1 MLRLLAGLGRDSGP
15 HEREH
20 AAAALRAIGY
30 ELHSPEGGGGCSD
43 EEEDDAVS
51 NAYSFLPDSD
61 EEEGEADADDEAYG
75 EGEADY
81 RKNFEMYLASQHGIQ
96 PSNQIHGY
104 YDDDEE
110 GYT

>member
-1 MLRLLAGLGRDSGP
+1 MA
-15 HEREH
+15 
-20 AAAALRAIGY
+20 
-30 ELHSPEGGGGCSD
+30 
-43 EEEDDAVS
+43 

-61 EEEGEADADDEAYG
+61 EEEGEADADDEGYG